1 MMRLLRSAFFLVG
14 VSVLL
19 WLSSE
24 NQDTRLVLLFGVLLS
39 ILLALRVMVRAD
51 LSRLAPLITAG
62 IGGFVGLS
70 TPLLAALLMLLKIGL
85 HSHPTPDFSLSQVI
99 EVLWRIPFFLAG
111 GLLLG
116 LGIGWFW
123 RTRDSS
129 A

>member
-1 MMRLLRSAFFLVG
+1 MLRLLRSAFFLVG
-14 VSVLL
+14 ASVLL

-24 NQDTRLVLLFGVLLS
+24 NQDARLALLFGALLS
-39 ILLALRVMVRAD
+39 ILLALRVTVRAD
-51 LSRLAPLITAG
+51 LTCLSPLITAG
-62 IGGFVGLS
+62 IGGLVGLS

-99 EVLWRIPFFLAG
+99 DVLERAPFFLAG